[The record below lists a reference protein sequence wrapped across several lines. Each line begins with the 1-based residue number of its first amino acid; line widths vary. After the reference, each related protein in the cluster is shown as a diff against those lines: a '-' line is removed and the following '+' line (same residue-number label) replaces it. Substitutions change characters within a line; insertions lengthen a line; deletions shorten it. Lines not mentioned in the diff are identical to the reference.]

1 MSKFFLLLAFGSTVA
16 EAEKVPDSGMGGLV
30 IRLALSL
37 ILIVGLIYL
46 SLFLLK
52 KSSLGFKK
60 GRAGELIQVLERC
73 YISPKK
79 GIFIVK
85 IGSKLLALG
94 VTETQINLLSE
105 IGVDGESKSDSKDKI
120 TSEKGMTT
128 TFLQKIKGKLKLLT

>member
-1 MSKFFLLLAFGSTVA
+1 MNKLLVVFASGDLVV
-16 EAEKVPDSGMGGLV
+16 EAEKIPDTGTGSLI
-30 IRLALSL
+30 IRLFLSL
-37 ILIVGLIYL
+37 VLIIGLIYL

-52 KSSLGFKK
+52 KSSLGLKK
-60 GRAGELIQVLERC
+60 NRAGDLIQVLERC

-105 IGVDGESKSDSKDKI
+105 INLNPESKTDLENKI
-120 TSEKGMTT
+120 VSEKEIGT
-128 TFLQKIKGKLKLLT
+128 TFLQKIKGKLNL